1 MMLALA
7 VTHIVD
13 IAQVLRCTCA
23 VCVAKIHLENR
34 SLTPDGVD
42 ALKHKRSLQH
52 LFMFN
57 RLIIFY
63 HSTFYVSR
71 SRP

>member
-23 VCVAKIHLENR
+23 VCVAKNHLENR

-42 ALKHKRSLQH
+42 ALTNVLCNTCSCL
-52 LFMFN
+52 
-57 RLIIFY
+57 
-63 HSTFYVSR
+63 TV
-71 SRP
+71 